1 LGALVCSSGWAD
13 TPASSADTAAADPDD
28 SFIEFLGGDDVGDAG
43 WWEFLKSADARGNQ
57 PASQGRDA
65 AQTQDGKQ

>member
-13 TPASSADTAAADPDD
+13 APTSSGDAATAEPDD

-43 WWEFLKSADARGNQ
+43 WWEFLKSADA
-57 PASQGRDA
+57 AK
-65 AQTQDGKQ
+65 TEDGKQ